1 METAL
6 EYPKRM
12 SESEEAT
19 RHLPAAE
26 MVQVLWWEEGGVG
39 V

>member
-19 RHLPAAE
+19 THLTAAE
-26 MVQVLWWEEGGVG
+26 MVQVRRWEEGGVG